1 MQMPGLP
8 APAAPVTA
16 PVPAEVPIP
25 IGGLP
30 VPVPGQVP
38 APLAASLPAE
48 VPVPVLQ
55 APLLGSSAA
64 TGGPAIARCRPVSR
78 TAPGRTGRS
87 TSVRPSRAPQKT
99 QKTQKS
105 QQAKAVR
112 VDAVQTDAAHSAR
125 DRRTRKIVEV
135 GTRGASFVFRHRAGN
150 AVIFLVLLVAAAQ
163 LFVLQISDAATLR
176 AQAAGQLKVTDLEK
190 AVRGSVVDR
199 NNQQL
204 AFTTESRA
212 LTFQPKRIRQQ
223 LEEAKKKN
231 SAAPDPQQRLRDIA
245 KEVAGK
251 LNNKPDYQTV
261 LKKLQS
267 DENFAYLARAVDP
280 AIAGVISE
288 KYPEVGSERQDLRQ
302 YPGGSLAANV
312 VGGID
317 WDGHGLLGL
326 EESLDSVL
334 SGTDGAVTYD
344 RGSDGVVIP
353 GSYRN
358 RHRSVNGSTVQL
370 TIDDDIQFYVQ
381 QQVQQAK
388 NLSGAHDVSAVVLD
402 AKTGE
407 VLAMANDN
415 TFDPSQDIG
424 RQADKQ
430 LGNLVVSS
438 PFEPGSVNKV
448 ITASSVIEYGL
459 SNPDE
464 VLQVPGA
471 IQMGGVTIHDAWDHG
486 VMPYTTTGVFG
497 KSSNVGTLMLAQR
510 VGPERFYDM
519 VRKFGLGQRANVGLP
534 GESAGLVPPVDQ
546 WSGSTFSNL
555 PIGQGLSMTL
565 LQMTGMY
572 QAIANDGLRMP
583 PRIIKATIGPDGSR
597 DRRTASRR
605 YSGGF
610 SADRPD
616 CAADVAGCRATRP
629 DGLPA
634 GHGPG
639 GRGAGISDGRQDRDR
654 PANQPRVRLLLRQ
667 RLLDHLRRDGH
678 RRRSALR
685 DRPDDGQPGA
695 QCGRLGRT
703 LGGPAV
709 PQHRRLADAA
719 GERAAVTRSGAAA
732 DLAGHLSKSTVK
744 PLGLPTCVPGGRT
757 CGRVVPRT

>member
-1 MQMPGLP
+1 M
-8 APAAPVTA
+8 
-16 PVPAEVPIP
+16 
-25 IGGLP
+25 
-30 VPVPGQVP
+30 
-38 APLAASLPAE
+38 
-48 VPVPVLQ
+48 
-55 APLLGSSAA
+55 
-64 TGGPAIARCRPVSR
+64 
-78 TAPGRTGRS
+78 
-87 TSVRPSRAPQKT
+87 
-99 QKTQKS
+99 
-105 QQAKAVR
+105 
-112 VDAVQTDAAHSAR
+112 QTDAAHSAR

-135 GTRGASFVFRHRAGN
+135 GTRGGSFVFRHRAGN
-150 AVIFLVLLVAAAQ
+150 AVIFLVLAVAAAQ

-176 AQAAGQLKVTDLEK
+176 AQAAGQLKVTDIEK

-223 LEEAKKKN
+223 LDEAKKKN

-245 KEVAGK
+245 KEVSGK

-267 DENFAYLARAVDP
+267 DDNFAYLARAVDP

-302 YPGGSLAANV
+302 YPGGSLAANI

-388 NLSGAHDVSAVVLD
+388 NLSGAHNVSAVVLD

-424 RQADKQ
+424 RQGDKQ

-534 GESAGLVPPVDQ
+534 GESAGLVPPIDQ

-583 PRIIKATIGPDGSR
+583 PRIIRATIGPDGSR
-597 DRRTASRR
+597 TEEPRSEGIRVVSAQTAQTVRQMLRAVVQHDPMGYQQGTGPAAAVDGYQIAGKTGTAQQINPACGCYFDNVYWITFAGMATVDDPR
-605 YSGGF
+605 YVIGLMMDNPERN
-610 SADRPD
+610 AD
-616 CAADVAGCRATRP
+616 GT
-629 DGLPA
+629 A
-634 GHGPG
+634 GHSAAPLFHNIAGWLMQRENVPLSPDPGP
-639 GRGAGISDGRQDRDR
+639 
-654 PANQPRVRLLLRQ
+654 LL
-667 RLLDHLRRDGH
+667 
-678 RRRSALR
+678 
-685 DRPDDGQPGA
+685 
-695 QCGRLGRT
+695 T
-703 LGGPAV
+703 LQG
-709 PQHRRLADAA
+709 
-719 GERAAVTRSGAAA
+719 T
-732 DLAGHLSKSTVK
+732 
-744 PLGLPTCVPGGRT
+744 
-757 CGRVVPRT
+757 

>member
-1 MQMPGLP
+1 MSG
-8 APAAPVTA
+8 A
-16 PVPAEVPIP
+16 
-25 IGGLP
+25 
-30 VPVPGQVP
+30 
-38 APLAASLPAE
+38 
-48 VPVPVLQ
+48 
-55 APLLGSSAA
+55 
-64 TGGPAIARCRPVSR
+64 
-78 TAPGRTGRS
+78 APGRTRRS
-87 TSVRPSRAPQKT
+87 RSVRPARGPRKP
-99 QKTQKS
+99 
-105 QQAKAVR
+105 QQAKAV
-112 VDAVQTDAAHSAR
+112 QTNAGGGHSAR
-125 DRRTRKIVEV
+125 DRRPRKIVEV

-150 AVIFLVLLVAAAQ
+150 AVIFLVLAVAAAQ

-176 AQAAGQLKVTDLEK
+176 AQAAGQLKVTDVEK
-190 AVRGSVVDR
+190 AVRGSVIDR

-223 LEEAKKKN
+223 LEEATKKN

-251 LNNKPDYQTV
+251 LNNKPDFQTV

-267 DENFAYLARAVDP
+267 DDNFAYLARAVDP
-280 AIAGVISE
+280 AIAGAISE

-388 NLSGAHDVSAVVLD
+388 NLSGAHNVSAVILD

-424 RQADKQ
+424 RQSDKQ

-572 QAIANDGLRMP
+572 QAIANDGVRMP
-583 PRIIKATIGPDGSR
+583 PRILKATIAPDGA
-597 DRRTASRR
+597 RTEEPRPEGVR
-605 YSGGF
+605 VV
-610 SADRPD
+610 SAQTAQTVRQML
-616 CAADVAGCRATRP
+616 RAVVQHDPMGYQQGT
-629 DGLPA
+629 
-634 GHGPG
+634 
-639 GRGAGISDGRQDRDR
+639 
-654 PANQPRVRLLLRQ
+654 
-667 RLLDHLRRDGH
+667 
-678 RRRSALR
+678 
-685 DRPDDGQPGA
+685 
-695 QCGRLGRT
+695 
-703 LGGPAV
+703 GPA
-709 PQHRRLADAA
+709 
-719 GERAAVTRSGAAA
+719 AAVQGYQMAGKTGTAQQINPACGCYFDNVYWITFAGMATVDNPRYVIGLMMDNPERNADGTPGHSAAP
-732 DLAGHLSKSTVK
+732 LFHNIAGWLMQRENVPLSPDPGP
-744 PLGLPTCVPGGRT
+744 PLTLQGT
-757 CGRVVPRT
+757 